1 MMMFDVS
8 DDVSGAFPI
17 EPLLDSIRAGHMVP
31 GVLKG
36 NSSKSGGC
44 MPYSNCDFG
53 GVGMSVRG

>member
-17 EPLLDSIRAGHMVP
+17 EPLLDSIRTGQMVP

-44 MPYSNCDFG
+44 MPYSN
-53 GVGMSVRG
+53 